1 MSLVINN
8 LDKEELKAII
18 REVIKED
25 PNIFKAIIKEILED
39 IGQKNLNNSNTAISE
54 EELKERRQILAIIGQ
69 KNLEHFDISIPKTE
83 WGFKKKNINLSA
95 NLATVLK
102 EDKEVLQKLAK

>member
-1 MSLVINN
+1 MSLLINN

-54 EELKERRQILAIIGQ
+54 EELKER
-69 KNLEHFDISIPKTE
+69 K
-83 WGFKKKNINLSA
+83 
-95 NLATVLK
+95 
-102 EDKEVLQKLAK
+102 